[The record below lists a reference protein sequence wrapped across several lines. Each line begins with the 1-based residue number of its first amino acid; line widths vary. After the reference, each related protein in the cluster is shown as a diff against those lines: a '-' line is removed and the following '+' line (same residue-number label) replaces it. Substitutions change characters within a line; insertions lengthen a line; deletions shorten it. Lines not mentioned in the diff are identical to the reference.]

1 MIKRQFPLE
10 KVPMAERSYGG
21 DHPDARRPDGRFW
34 SRRRYRDVEIQH
46 GMSGAWEWTFALGG
60 RFQAAATLTEAC
72 DAVDAYRN
80 RQRGQAKRRARP
92 ASMDAL
98 LDAMEAAA
106 A

>member
-1 MIKRQFPLE
+1 MIKRQFPLVS
-10 KVPMAERSYGG
+10 VPMAERPYRE

-46 GMSGAWEWTFALGG
+46 GMSGSWEWVFSLGG
-60 RFQAAATLTEAC
+60 RFQTAATLTEAC

-80 RQRGQAKRRARP
+80 RQRGQARRHAKP
-92 ASMDAL
+92 AGVDAL

-106 A
+106 